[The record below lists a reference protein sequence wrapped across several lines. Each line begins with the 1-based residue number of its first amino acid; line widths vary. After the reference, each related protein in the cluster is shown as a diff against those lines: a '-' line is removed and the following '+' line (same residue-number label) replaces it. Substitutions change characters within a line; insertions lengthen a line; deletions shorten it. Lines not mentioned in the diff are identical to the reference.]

1 MKKTLIF
8 AICVLCLVLCACTP
22 QSNSENPDTTPAPTD
37 PKPTPGLT
45 IIAPSGT
52 PGEYIVPA
60 DPSDVPVYVP
70 IESVEPS
77 PELTPAPTPE
87 DKPVDTPVPTTEDTP
102 VNTPADSPD
111 ATPAPTP
118 EETQKSTNSGI
129 DLPYIPWPP
138 K

>member
-22 QSNSENPDTTPAPTD
+22 QSNTENPDTTPAPTD

-52 PGEYIVPA
+52 PGEYIDPV
-60 DPSDVPVYVP
+60 DPSEGPVFVPV
-70 IESVEPS
+70 ESVEPS

-87 DKPVDTPVPTTEDTP
+87 E
-102 VNTPADSPD
+102 TPAPTAAPSPD
-111 ATPAPTP
+111 ATPEPTP
-118 EETQKSTNSGI
+118 EETQKPTNSGI